1 MEVIKA
7 TLDPSDNPAN
17 PPPQSA
23 SEQQVKASVIP
34 IHGLR
39 IWGVLVRYVAR
50 RKAKGRAQQVAAA
63 GVGNDV
69 SCAVSAGEETITASQ
84 ASIEGEQEKQA

>member
-1 MEVIKA
+1 MDVIKA

-23 SEQQVKASVIP
+23 SEQQVRASIIP
-34 IHGLR
+34 LHGLR
-39 IWGVLVRYVAR
+39 IWGVLVRYMAKK
-50 RKAKGRAQQVAAA
+50 KAKERAQQLVAA
-63 GVGNDV
+63 VGNDV
-69 SCAVSAGEETITASQ
+69 SGAVSGGEIIAASQ

>member
-7 TLDPSDNPAN
+7 TLDPSDNSAN

-39 IWGVLVRYVAR
+39 IWGVLVRYMAR
-50 RKAKGRAQQVAAA
+50 RKAKGRARQVAAA
-63 GVGNDV
+63 VGNDV
-69 SCAVSAGEETITASQ
+69 SDAVSGGETITASQ

>member
-39 IWGVLVRYVAR
+39 IWGVLVRYIAR
-50 RKAKGRAQQVAAA
+50 RKAKGRAQQVTAA
-63 GVGNDV
+63 VGNDV
-69 SCAVSAGEETITASQ
+69 SGTVSASGETITASQ